1 MANSLRQS
9 ISSTESQLKEDT
21 QFQIVDRVNG
31 LGEEIAA
38 DVNSIETRMKDLH
51 MEINQFKSL
60 TKKAMISLEKKI
72 EVEGK
77 RKSRKRSKSKDSP
90 SSTAAYVTK
99 SDHEIQLTQVH
110 KNLEKQMAF
119 LKQEFVN
126 CLDK

>member
-1 MANSLRQS
+1 
-9 ISSTESQLKEDT
+9 
-21 QFQIVDRVNG
+21 
-31 LGEEIAA
+31 
-38 DVNSIETRMKDLH
+38 

-99 SDHEIQLTQVH
+99 SDHEIQLT
-110 KNLEKQMAF
+110 
-119 LKQEFVN
+119 
-126 CLDK
+126 